1 MNAKEIPNFA
11 VSTKNAIKSEFA
23 FGIKAIRRPPV
34 VEIAKLRTNA
44 FF

>member
-11 VSTKNAIKSEFA
+11 VNTKNAIHSVLA
-23 FGIKAIRRPPV
+23 FGIIAISRPPV
-34 VEIAKLRTNA
+34 VEMAKLRTKA